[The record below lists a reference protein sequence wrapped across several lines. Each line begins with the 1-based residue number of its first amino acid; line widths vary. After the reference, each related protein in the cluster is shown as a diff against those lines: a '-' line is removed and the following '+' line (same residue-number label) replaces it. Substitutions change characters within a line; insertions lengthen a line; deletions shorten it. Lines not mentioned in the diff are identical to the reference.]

1 MAICFCSNCGNKV
14 TSGFIFCDKCGAK
27 LDNETPDKNLTSAGS
42 FELNCPHCSTLID
55 SDAKFCKECGKPLTQ
70 IRKCTKCGN
79 FLAHTSLFCGH
90 CGEPVPKS
98 CPKCGHVFQ
107 KEEKFCPKCG
117 CSANATKPG
126 SFKNPFDENPQPQNT
141 FSTTETTSSSTPL
154 CRVQEGKILAGVCSG
169 LQAKF
174 NLNVWIFRLLF
185 IFTGIGLPIYIV
197 LAIVLKYDDP
207 QMDPNQDFADTSKN
221 IADASS
227 NDPWTRAGKDKTIT
241 IILSIFLGAL
251 GVDRFYL
258 GYTQKGILKLLFPFL
273 IILVGIIF
281 LILSQFLSYRGIEVV
296 GIIAMI
302 LAAIL
307 GIVTVIFYI
316 ADIVRLLTGK
326 LLPKAAVQIEY
337 AQVSPENGN
346 SNVPSDFL
354 L

>member
-1 MAICFCSNCGNKV
+1 MAICFCSNCRNKV

-42 FELNCPHCSTLID
+42 FELNCPYCSTLID
-55 SDAKFCKECGKPLTQ
+55 SDAKFCMECGKPLTQ

-79 FLAHTSLFCGH
+79 FLALTSLFCGH

-126 SFKNPFDENPQPQNT
+126 SFKNPFDESPQPQNT

-174 NLNVWIFRLLF
+174 NLNAWIFRLLF
-185 IFTGIGLPIYIV
+185 IFIGIGLPIYIV

-221 IADASS
+221 IVALSS
-227 NDPWTRAGKDKTIT
+227 KDKTIA
-241 IILSIFLGAL
+241 IILSIFLGTL

-258 GYTQKGILKLLFPFL
+258 GYTKDGFLKLLFPFL
-273 IILVGIIF
+273 IILDGIIF
-281 LILSQFLSYRGIEVV
+281 LILSQFLSNSGDVDDV
-296 GIIAMI
+296 AAIAI
-302 LAAIL
+302 LLAAIFGL
-307 GIVTVIFYI
+307 FGVVSYI

-326 LLPKAAVQIEY
+326 LLPKSKKAVKIENY
-337 AQVSPENGN
+337 
-346 SNVPSDFL
+346 
-354 L
+354 

>member
-42 FELNCPHCSTLID
+42 FELNCPYCSTLID
-55 SDAKFCKECGKPLTQ
+55 SDAKFCMECGKPLTQ

-79 FLAHTSLFCGH
+79 FLARTSLFCGH

-126 SFKNPFDENPQPQNT
+126 SIKNPFDENPQPQNT

-154 CRVQEGKILAGVCSG
+154 YRVQEGKILAGVCSG

-174 NLNVWIFRLLF
+174 NLNAWIFRLLF

-197 LAIVLKYDDP
+197 LAIVLKYDDSQTNEAP
-207 QMDPNQDFADTSKN
+207 SETNEEKQDPLEKIKTFVLSLYRLRNGKILAGVCTG
-221 IADASS
+221 IADKYKINAWLVRVIAVFSGIGLI
-227 NDPWTRAGKDKTIT
+227 PYIVLA
-241 IILSIFLGAL
+241 IILKYNDNEIIEQNG
-251 GVDRFYL
+251 
-258 GYTQKGILKLLFPFL
+258 LK
-273 IILVGIIF
+273 
-281 LILSQFLSYRGIEVV
+281 
-296 GIIAMI
+296 
-302 LAAIL
+302 
-307 GIVTVIFYI
+307 
-316 ADIVRLLTGK
+316 
-326 LLPKAAVQIEY
+326 
-337 AQVSPENGN
+337 NG
-346 SNVPSDFL
+346 SV
-354 L
+354 

>member
-1 MAICFCSNCGNKV
+1 MAICFCSNCRNKV

-42 FELNCPHCSTLID
+42 FELNCPYCSTLID
-55 SDAKFCKECGKPLTQ
+55 SDAKFCMECGKPLTQ

-79 FLAHTSLFCGH
+79 FLALTSLFCGH

-117 CSANATKPG
+117 CSANATNPG
-126 SFKNPFDENPQPQNT
+126 SFKNPFDENPYPQNT

-174 NLNVWIFRLLF
+174 NLNAWIFRLLF
-185 IFTGIGLPIYIV
+185 IFIGIGLPIYIV

-207 QMDPNQDFADTSKN
+207 QMDPNQDFADTSTN
-221 IADASS
+221 IVALSS
-227 NDPWTRAGKDKTIT
+227 NDPWTRAGKDKTIA
-241 IILSIFLGAL
+241 IILSIFLGTL

-258 GYTQKGILKLLFPFL
+258 GYTKDGFLKLLFPFL
-273 IILVGIIF
+273 IILDGIIF
-281 LILSQFLSYRGIEVV
+281 LILSQFLSNSGDVDDV
-296 GIIAMI
+296 AAIAI
-302 LAAIL
+302 LLAAIFGL
-307 GIVTVIFYI
+307 FGVVSYI

-326 LLPKAAVQIEY
+326 LLPKSKKAVKIENY
-337 AQVSPENGN
+337 
-346 SNVPSDFL
+346 
-354 L
+354 

>member
-1 MAICFCSNCGNKV
+1 MAICFCSNCRNKV

-42 FELNCPHCSTLID
+42 FELNCPYCSSLID
-55 SDAKFCKECGKPLTQ
+55 SDAKFCMECGKPLTQ

-79 FLAHTSLFCGH
+79 FLALTSLFCGH

-126 SFKNPFDENPQPQNT
+126 SFKNPFDENPQPQNA

-174 NLNVWIFRLLF
+174 NLNAWIFRLLF

-207 QMDPNQDFADTSKN
+207 QMDSNQDFADTSKN
-221 IADASS
+221 IVALSS
-227 NDPWTRAGKDKTIT
+227 NDPWTRAGKDKTIA
-241 IILSIFLGAL
+241 IMLSIFLGAL

-258 GYTQKGILKLLFPFL
+258 GYTKLGILKLLLSFF
-273 IILVGIIF
+273 IDSIIF
-281 LILSQFLSYRGIEVV
+281 GILSEFLSHGDIRDV
-296 GIIAMI
+296 GIIAVL
-302 LAAIL
+302 LAPLL
-307 GIVTVIFYI
+307 GILSLTYI
-316 ADIVRLLTGK
+316 PDIVSLLTGK
-326 LLPKAAVQIEY
+326 LLPKSKKAVKIENY
-337 AQVSPENGN
+337 
-346 SNVPSDFL
+346 
-354 L
+354 